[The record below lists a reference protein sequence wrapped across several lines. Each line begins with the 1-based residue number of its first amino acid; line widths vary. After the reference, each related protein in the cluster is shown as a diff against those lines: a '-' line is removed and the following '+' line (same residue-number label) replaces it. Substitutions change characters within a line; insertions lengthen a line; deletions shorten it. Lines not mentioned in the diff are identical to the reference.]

1 MKNKAKS
8 TNRKLEF
15 GRRLT
20 QSMQDEG
27 LKQIDVVDLISVGSG
42 SISSWSNGKN
52 IPRQDSLDKLAE
64 LLNVSPDWLLNGD
77 KPKPVLSS
85 DQPEP
90 VDDTGSPAD
99 NADSDN
105 VNADTDAV
113 NTDNQPSELL
123 DITPPDYPLDIENA
137 DDTDTDVDTGL
148 YDDMDH
154 DINPVHDKADD
165 KDAQQKVYSLID
177 VRTTQ
182 KPPKKKSKKKAKKAK
197 KAKKLKKSKK
207 LKKLKKAEQTV
218 VIVRTKGMTIIK
230 V

>member
-8 TNRKLEF
+8 INRKLEF
-15 GRRLT
+15 GKRLT

-27 LKQIDVVDLISVGSG
+27 LKQNDVANLIGVGSG
-42 SISSWSNGKN
+42 SMSSWSNGKN

-77 KPKPVLSS
+77 
-85 DQPEP
+85 QPEP
-90 VDDTGSPAD
+90 VDDTGRPAD

-105 VNADTDAV
+105 VNADTDEI

-123 DITPPDYPLDIENA
+123 DVTP
-137 DDTDTDVDTGL
+137 
-148 YDDMDH
+148 DDMDH

-165 KDAQQKVYSLID
+165 KDTQQKVYSLID
-177 VRTTQ
+177 VRAIQ
-182 KPPKKKSKKKAKKAK
+182 KPPKKKSKKKSKK
-197 KAKKLKKSKK
+197 KAKKLKKTKK
-207 LKKLKKAEQTV
+207 LKKLKKAEQAV

>member
-8 TNRKLEF
+8 INCKSGF
-15 GRRLT
+15 GKRLK
-20 QSMQDEG
+20 QSMKNEG
-27 LKQIDVVDLISVGSG
+27 LKQIDVANLIGVGSG
-42 SISSWSNGKN
+42 SMSSWSSGKS
-52 IPRQDSLDKLAE
+52 IPRQGSLDKLAE

-77 KPKPVLSS
+77 EPKPVLSS

-105 VNADTDAV
+105 VNADTDEV
-113 NTDNQPSELL
+113 DTDNQPSELL
-123 DITPPDYPLDIENA
+123 DVTPRDYPLDIENA
-137 DDTDTDVDTGL
+137 DDTDVETGMS
-148 YDDMDH
+148 DDMDH

-165 KDAQQKVYSLID
+165 KDTQQKVYSLID
-177 VRTTQ
+177 VRATQ
-182 KPPKKKSKKKAKKAK
+182 KPPKKKSKK

-207 LKKLKKAEQTV
+207 LKKLKKAEQAV